1 MNRLEYNLQC
11 IDILKSFIVD
21 YPDLR
26 IEQIISMLDGKK
38 DRFYEESDKTLH
50 RWKNVYA
57 TGKVGEYFVQILH

>member
-21 YPDLR
+21 HPDLR

-38 DRFYEESDKTLH
+38 DRFYEESDKTLY
-50 RWKNVYA
+50 RWKKVYA
-57 TGKVGEYFVQILH
+57 TGKLAEKYFT

>member
-21 YPDLR
+21 HPDLR

-38 DRFYEESDKTLH
+38 DRFYEESDKTLY
-50 RWKNVYA
+50 RRKKAYA
-57 TGKVGEYFVQILH
+57 IGKVGEYFVQILH

>member
-21 YPDLR
+21 HPDLR

-38 DRFYEESDKTLH
+38 DRFYEESDKTLY
-50 RWKNVYA
+50 RWKKAYA
-57 TGKVGEYFVQILH
+57 AGKVGEYFSQILH